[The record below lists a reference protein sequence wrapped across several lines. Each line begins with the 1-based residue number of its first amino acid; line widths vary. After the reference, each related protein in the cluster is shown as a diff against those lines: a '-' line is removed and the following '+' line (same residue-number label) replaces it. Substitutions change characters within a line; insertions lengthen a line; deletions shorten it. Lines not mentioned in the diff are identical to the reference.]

1 MEEERIRQM
10 LECLLRMKEI
20 EEERSNPISLMQ
32 NQKEQQLNL
41 KGSEFLTFKNI
52 KDPQQVPTLDKLV
65 VDSWNTCHE
74 HFPETNHC

>member
-65 VDSWNTCHE
+65 VDS
-74 HFPETNHC
+74 